1 MFHSTRYV
9 RTNHRKIVLRSI
21 IPIQFPSGEYT
32 ALSGNIIKYYY
43 PLRAELK
50 NVVKTIKMFCKRLH
64 NSDLFVLLPAK
75 SVVVACFLQEFSM
88 FGQHQKCCIKLT
100 GWILQ
105 GYESWIFPIKV
116 TLNYPK
122 PEYRLSIDL
131 QQVLSRDKNLNRWW
145 LFGNVVSHNPTTEER
160 NA

>member
-1 MFHSTRYV
+1 MIHPARYV
-9 RTNHRKIVLRSI
+9 RTNHRMIMLRATFRIRFTSR
-21 IPIQFPSGEYT
+21 EYAT
-32 ALSGNIIKYYY
+32 LPCNIIKYFY
-43 PLRAELK
+43 PVQAKLK
-50 NVVKTIKMFCKRLH
+50 NVVKRIKMFCKRLH